1 MEVPAMDDLGKADDI
16 DCDFQKQNQ
25 EVLNKLFYAGTAF
38 VIVCPEQPEVR
49 AETAQL
55 TDGLERSLLI
65 LEGATKEQE
74 QKVVFLALFCFF
86 PLHW

>member
-1 MEVPAMDDLGKADDI
+1 MGGKK
-16 DCDFQKQNQ
+16 KQREN
-25 EVLNKLFYAGTAF
+25 ELERERDETSCRMA
-38 VIVCPEQPEVR
+38 VR

-74 QKVVFLALFCFF
+74 QKVGFFWLCFVFF